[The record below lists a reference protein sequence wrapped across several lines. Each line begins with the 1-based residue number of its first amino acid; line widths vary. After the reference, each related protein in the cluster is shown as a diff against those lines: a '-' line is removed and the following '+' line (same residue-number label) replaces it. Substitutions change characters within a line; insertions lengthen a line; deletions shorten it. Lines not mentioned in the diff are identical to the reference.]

1 MCQYSVK
8 TRRLERPLLVSST
21 VHSFS
26 SSASSSAECVLQRE
40 EQGADEEEEAG
51 GGRTRGVPSARG
63 ADGPGDELGSP
74 VHLQQVR
81 AAGSLRRRDNNRV
94 GKSAGVSSCLFT
106 AGEQNKQDVMQKA
119 STRMPDRKKEKEKN

>member
-1 MCQYSVK
+1 MKPRQ
-8 TRRLERPLLVSST
+8 LERPLLVSST

-40 EQGADEEEEAG
+40 ERRADEEEEETG
-51 GGRTRGVPSARG
+51 GGRTRGVPSARA

-81 AAGSLRRRDNNRV
+81 AS
-94 GKSAGVSSCLFT
+94 
-106 AGEQNKQDVMQKA
+106 
-119 STRMPDRKKEKEKN
+119 P